1 MIKKYLGSKN
11 NVNLVNEITGPY
23 SFEDDEETPG
33 EGTRK
38 FNLTIKSK
46 KIFKFVSGN
55 GIHKTIWQG
64 KSIWVYERSVG
75 KPFCSKEH
83 GYGELYKYI
92 SILVNAPETPKT
104 LKDFIEYVIELNEN
118 QNKDTYNVYLACD
131 GYPMWD
137 LLKKAPK
144 RNIESVILPLEQK
157 RNLITDIREF
167 ISDNT
172 AKWYSTHGIPYK
184 KVILL
189 HGDPGCGKTSFIGA
203 LASYFNM
210 NIAFLQS
217 NFKDMTDNFL
227 TDLSHRVPSNT
238 IMVMED
244 IDALF
249 NNHRENGEGASNL
262 TFSGVIN
269 LLDGLSCPFGQI
281 IIMTTNHYERLD
293 HAMVRD
299 SRIDKIMEIKKPG
312 RKELAI
318 IFKSFY
324 SESSKEQQAI
334 FCDYLLP
341 LKPSMA
347 SVQTIFV
354 EYRKKGLEQLIKDIE
369 NNTIHHRKESKSNN
383 TTYFS

>member
-1 MIKKYLGSKN
+1 
-11 NVNLVNEITGPY
+11 
-23 SFEDDEETPG
+23 
-33 EGTRK
+33 
-38 FNLTIKSK
+38 
-46 KIFKFVSGN
+46 
-55 GIHKTIWQG
+55 
-64 KSIWVYERSVG
+64 
-75 KPFCSKEH
+75 
-83 GYGELYKYI
+83 
-92 SILVNAPETPKT
+92 
-104 LKDFIEYVIELNEN
+104 
-118 QNKDTYNVYLACD
+118 
-131 GYPMWD
+131 
-137 LLKKAPK
+137 
-144 RNIESVILPLEQK
+144 
-157 RNLITDIREF
+157 
-167 ISDNT
+167 
-172 AKWYSTHGIPYK
+172 
-184 KVILL
+184 
-189 HGDPGCGKTSFIGA
+189 
-203 LASYFNM
+203 M